1 MLIASA
7 RDVAVRQQRITVR
20 EAFLQ
25 QKRNSMRTKLLFHRF
40 HFTMPSWH
48 VYCFSIPKKGLLM
61 FRYQRTIKNIVSCE
75 GIGLHSGKQ
84 VKMKIKS
91 APAGAGIVFIRAD
104 MGRAAVRAIAANTA
118 ATSYATTLK
127 QNGASVM
134 TVEHLLSAFAG
145 LNIDNACVEIDAEE
159 LPIMDGSARP
169 FVRLIA
175 DAGIQSQ
182 NLPQTMLKVIRPVF
196 VREGNKQIA
205 IWPAET
211 ASISY
216 FIDFNHPML
225 KEQSLQY
232 QPSEE
237 AFLRE
242 VSDAR
247 TFGFLSDVKTLQAN
261 GLAKGASLDN
271 AVALGEDSILNE
283 DGLRYKDEFVRHK
296 ILDLIGDMSL
306 VGMPVIGHIVA
317 HKSGHGLNA
326 RMAAKL
332 LTSPESWVLV
342 GSSER
347 AEIKQQEPQLL
358 QATL

>member
-1 MLIASA
+1 MI
-7 RDVAVRQQRITVR
+7 
-20 EAFLQ
+20 
-25 QKRNSMRTKLLFHRF
+25 
-40 HFTMPSWH
+40 
-48 VYCFSIPKKGLLM
+48 
-61 FRYQRTIKNIVSCE
+61 RYQRTIKNSISCE
-75 GIGLHSGKQ
+75 GIGLHSGKIA
-84 VKMKIKS
+84 KMMIKP
-91 APAGAGIVFIRAD
+91 APAGSGIVFSRAD
-104 MGRAAVRAIAANTA
+104 LDGVEVRAIAANTA
-118 ATSYATTLK
+118 ATSYATTLR

-134 TVEHLLSAFAG
+134 TVEHLLAAFAG
-145 LNIDNACVEIDAEE
+145 LHIDNAYVEIDAEE
-159 LPIMDGSARP
+159 LPIMDGSARR

-175 DAGIQSQ
+175 DAGIRSQ
-182 NLPQTMLKVIRPVF
+182 EIPQPMLKVISPVF
-196 VREGNKQIA
+196 VREGNRQIA
-205 IWPAET
+205 VWPAET

-225 KEQSLQY
+225 KEQSLHY

-237 AFLRE
+237 TFLRE

-247 TFGFLSDVKTLQAN
+247 TFGFLSDVKNLQAN

-296 ILDLIGDMSL
+296 ILDLLGDMSL
-306 VGMPVIGHIVA
+306 VGMPIIGHIVA

-332 LTSPESWVLV
+332 LASPESWVLV
-342 GSSER
+342 GSSDRVEVR
-347 AEIKQQEPQLL
+347 HQEPQLL